1 MDQNKYIEVRIFE
14 PVAEIPTSDTAHEY
28 SIKTLST
35 IHECDSAKVP
45 HVQRNLKSNVRNSPF
60 SKQRADSIRA
70 DGPLDIDLLLR
81 YYACNSDMEKSINK
95 VFGQIDEHVSKD
107 VDQGGPLVELAA
119 VYKICDSLKNSSK
132 SSLVSTFR
140 YLDVLAKLQSLV
152 RENAHARVPACDEPH
167 RTSRTRQRF
176 FSSSVNK
183 RNEIILRRCVDAATR
198 GWTTFY
204 PRIQH

>member
-35 IHECDSAKVP
+35 IHECDSAKVA

-60 SKQRADSIRA
+60 SKQRADPIRA

-81 YYACNSDMEKSINK
+81 YYACNADMEKSINK
-95 VFGQIDEHVSKD
+95 VFGEIDEHVSKD

-152 RENAHARVPACDEPH
+152 RESMRARACVLHE
-167 RTSRTRQRF
+167 
-176 FSSSVNK
+176 
-183 RNEIILRRCVDAATR
+183 AY
-198 GWTTFY
+198 TTNYFK
-204 PRIQH
+204 